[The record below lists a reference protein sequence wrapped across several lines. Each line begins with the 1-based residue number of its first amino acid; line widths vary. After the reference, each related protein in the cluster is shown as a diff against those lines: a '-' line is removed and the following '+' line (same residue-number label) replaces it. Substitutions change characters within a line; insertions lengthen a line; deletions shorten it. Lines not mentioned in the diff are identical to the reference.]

1 MTPLQP
7 GDDSLVL
14 GVERALA
21 AVSIPVLEMHLL
33 GTGSIQDQLLVGLGE
48 LLPRL
53 VDRKVT
59 QLCRRLDH
67 PGEVLT
73 AGTRPGSQGGGRQR
87 VGRGGHDQLR
97 IDLELGPESD
107 TGGTGAIRRVE
118 REVPGRWILETGSAV
133 GTGQMLAEGNG
144 L

>member
-33 GTGSIQDQLLVGLGE
+33 GTGSVQDQLLVGLGE

-53 VDRKVT
+53 VDTKGA
-59 QLCRRLDH
+59 QLRRRLCH

-73 AGTRPGSQGGGRQR
+73 AGTRPWSQGAFRQR
-87 VGRGGHDQLR
+87 FGRVGHHQLR

-118 REVPGRWILETGSAV
+118 REVPGRWILEAGSAV
-133 GTGQMLAEGNG
+133 D
-144 L
+144 